1 MSAQSAAVE
10 EQLADADDLLKCFS
24 PLLRSMRVFGLYFT
38 RASRRISDEAGTT
51 DSKIRSN
58 WNSGRIYAIVSLMVA
73 WLNTARMLS
82 VFEKTDKF
90 EFVLLL
96 KLSAVSAALL
106 SSLQQTACFVACQT
120 GNLDQVFREAKLTK
134 SDIARYSRLAVIHTI
149 ACWFLSV
156 LDVLVF
162 LLPELIMQNATNTFT
177 TPFGVHIIPS
187 SQVLMLAKAM
197 MSVLFVLADFTWF
210 STYSVNYMVTSVL
223 YDQFHGLNQDFR
235 HAVGHNGEFNGNIRE
250 FRRRR
255 QKITQQVQNADQ
267 FMKISNVAGFCCQI
281 FKLILILY
289 CTIFFRNETVG
300 NNAISAVGLVFVYWL
315 ASVVFGLTLT
325 ACLGVV
331 INHEV
336 IACTIQ
342 LVPLSNKI
350 CM

>member
-10 EQLADADDLLKCFS
+10 EQLADGDDLLKCFS

-58 WNSGRIYAIVSLMVA
+58 WNGGRIYAIVSLMVA

-90 EFVLLL
+90 GFVLLL
-96 KLSAVSAALL
+96 KLSAALL

-120 GNLDQVFREAKLTK
+120 GKLDQVFRDARLMK
-134 SDIARYSRLAVIHTI
+134 SNIARYRRLAIIHTI
-149 ACWFLSV
+149 VCWFLLV

-162 LLPELIMQNATNTFT
+162 LLPDLLMENASNTFT

-187 SQVLMLAKAM
+187 GQVLLLAKAM

-223 YDQFHGLNQDFR
+223 YDQFHALNQDFR

-300 NNAISAVGLVFVYWL
+300 NNAISAVVFVYWL